1 MKRLML
7 GLWCLGYFVAMSAI
21 AAPIDDA
28 RLKAVAWL
36 ITHQS
41 GDGSWPSTTGL
52 EMAETAAAVEA
63 LTNAGVTKSDTYT
76 KGVAWLQ
83 NHQAYSTDTLARQII
98 ALARSGRDTS
108 TLVSRLIAWRNDEA
122 SPQSSWGAYD
132 HYSTS
137 YPDTAMALEAIKVSA
152 ASYAQEANTLCKI
165 TSQRNS
171 DGGWPYFVS
180 PSVIQPSRILS
191 TAYSLIVLSR
201 YQGAQL
207 TCNGTNTDISSVL
220 ATGATWLKT
229 QQKTPGGGFG
239 EGSAGTVLETAL
251 AYRALVT
258 ILGATD
264 PAAVNAQNFLIAQ
277 QQADGGWGGGDALL
291 TTLTLAALPATTLAD
306 TDSDG
311 LPDGVETQALLGT
324 DPNLADSYKLAK
336 GNGQSISGVTTAQ
349 SIAQATINQPFTATL
364 TANGGTP
371 PYTWT
376 LTSGKLPDGLSLAPA
391 TGVISGTPTAIGT
404 FNFVYQ
410 ASAPG
415 ALVATAGQ
423 IEVIAAAVGGT
434 QVPSVPERGLLLM
447 GLLLLFTI
455 RQLQKPKALDLR

>member
-1 MKRLML
+1 MGMKHLRLAAVCSGFFMATT
-7 GLWCLGYFVAMSAI
+7 VM
-21 AAPIDDA
+21 AAPVDDA
-28 RLKAVAWL
+28 RLKAMAWL

-41 GDGSWPSTTGL
+41 GDGSWQGAPGL

-63 LTNAGVTKSDTYT
+63 LVNAGMTKSDTYA

-83 NHQAYSTDTLARQII
+83 NHEAYSTDALARQII

-108 TLVSRLIAWRNDEA
+108 DLASRLIAWRNDEA

-137 YPDTAMALEAIKVSA
+137 YPDTAMALEAIKISA
-152 ASYAQEANTLCKI
+152 ASYAEEGYSVCNIVA
-165 TSQRNS
+165 QRNTG
-171 DGGWPYFVS
+171 DGGWPYFV
-180 PSVIQPSRILS
+180 PPVGYTQPSRILS
-191 TAYSLIVLSR
+191 TAYSLIVLNR
-201 YQGAQL
+201 Y
-207 TCNGTNTDISSVL
+207 NTSSCGPTAISSVL
-220 ATGATWLKT
+220 ANGTVWLKA

-239 EGSAGTVLETAL
+239 EGGTGTVLETAL

-258 ILGATD
+258 VLGVGD
-264 PAAVNAQNFLIAQ
+264 AAVVNAQNFLMAQ

-306 TDSDG
+306 TDGDG

-324 DPNLADSYKLAK
+324 DPNLADGYKLTK
-336 GNGQSISGVTTAQ
+336 GNGQSIAGVTTAK
-349 SIAQATINQPFTATL
+349 SIAQATLNQPFTATL
-364 TANGGTP
+364 TASGGTP

-376 LTSGKLPDGLSLAPA
+376 LTSGKLPDGLSLTPT

-410 ASAPG
+410 GSASG
-415 ALVATAGQ
+415 VQLVSAGQ
-423 IEVIAAAVGGT
+423 IEVIAGGST
-434 QVPSVPERGLLLM
+434 QVPAVPNSGLFLM
-447 GLLLLFTI
+447 GLLLLFTV
-455 RQLQKPKALDLR
+455 RQLQRQKAIDLR

>member
-1 MKRLML
+1 MKRLTL
-7 GLWCLGYFVAMSAI
+7 SVWCLGYFLAMSAT
-21 AAPIDDA
+21 AAPVDDA

-41 GDGSWPSTTGL
+41 GDGSWPGVAGL

-63 LTNAGVTKSDTYT
+63 LANAGVTKSNTYA

-83 NHQAYSTDTLARQII
+83 SHEAYSTDALARQII
-98 ALARSGRDTS
+98 ALAKSGRDTS
-108 TLVSRLIAWRNDEA
+108 DLASRLKDWRNDEA
-122 SPQSSWGAYD
+122 SPRSSWGAYD

-137 YPDTAMALEAIKVSA
+137 YPDTAMALEAIKTGA
-152 ASYAQEANTLCKI
+152 ASYAEEGYSVCKI
-165 TSQRNS
+165 VAQRNTG
-171 DGGWPYFVS
+171 DGGWPHFVP
-180 PSVIQPSRILS
+180 PSGSTQPSRILS
-191 TAYSLIVLSR
+191 TAYSLIVLNR
-201 YQGAQL
+201 Y
-207 TCNGTNTDISSVL
+207 NTSSCGPTAISSVL
-220 ATGATWLKT
+220 ASGAAWLKT

-258 ILGATD
+258 VLGATD

-324 DPNLADSYKLAK
+324 NPNLADSYKLAK

-349 SIAQATINQPFTATL
+349 SIARATLNQPFTATL
-364 TANGGTP
+364 TASGGTP
-371 PYTWT
+371 PYTWA

-410 ASAPG
+410 ASASG
-415 ALVATAGQ
+415 VQLATAGQ
-423 IEVIAAAVGGT
+423 IEVIAGGST
-434 QVPSVPERGLLLM
+434 QVPAVPNVGLFLM
-447 GLLLLFTI
+447 GLLLFFTI
-455 RQLQKPKALDLR
+455 RQLQRQKALDLR

>member
-7 GLWCLGYFVAMSAI
+7 GIWCLGYFVAMSAI

-41 GDGSWPSTTGL
+41 GDGSWPSSTGL

-83 NHQAYSTDTLARQII
+83 NHQAYSTDALARQIV
-98 ALARSGRDTS
+98 ALAKSGRDTS
-108 TLVSRLIAWRNDEA
+108 DLVSRLIAWRNDEA

-137 YPDTAMALEAIKVSA
+137 YPDTAMALEAIKTSA
-152 ASYAQEANTLCKI
+152 ASYAEEGYSVCNVVA
-165 TSQRNS
+165 QRNTG
-171 DGGWPYFVS
+171 DGGWPYVV
-180 PSVIQPSRILS
+180 PPVGYAQPSRILS
-191 TAYSLIVLSR
+191 TAYSLVVLNR
-201 YQGAQL
+201 Y
-207 TCNGTNTDISSVL
+207 NTSSCGPTAISSVL
-220 ATGATWLKT
+220 ANGAAWLKT

-258 ILGATD
+258 VLGATD

-349 SIAQATINQPFTATL
+349 SIARATINQPFTATL
-364 TANGGTP
+364 TASGGTP

-376 LTSGKLPDGLSLAPA
+376 LTSGKLPDGLSLTPA
-391 TGVISGTPTAIGT
+391 TGVISGTPAAIGT

-423 IEVIAAAVGGT
+423 IEVIAAVGST
-434 QVPSVPERGLLLM
+434 QVPSVPEPGLLLM
-447 GLLLLFTI
+447 GLLLLITI